1 MPRFDPAEFRR
12 MLVRLTPQEL
22 GQAEGLVAEARKRA
36 EAVLEIDARADADGP
51 AASCPRC
58 WGDART
64 RWGRT
69 RTGAQR
75 WHCSGCGVNLSGRS
89 GTPLARVH
97 RLDLVVALTRDM
109 IEASQPMSCRR
120 GAEVL
125 GASRDSIW
133 RWRMKII
140 NALTPE
146 ADDSL
151 AGIVEADEA
160 HQRESR
166 KGSREWVRHKRDP
179 DNLPAPPRLR
189 WRAYRRRSGS
199 AVAPPGGWRA
209 WEKKLLAATDHA
221 GHRAFEAI
229 ADAGQAAISGAL
241 LPVMAP
247 DVVLCTDGFVTY
259 ERIAKDERIPHFA
272 LNAGRRS
279 KRTPR
284 SHLINTVNTLIG
296 QFRAFMQP
304 FCGPAPKN
312 LAAYG
317 RWHAARNNAGRSYL
331 DAIRLLLAPPPLPY
345 ANTIC

>member
-1 MPRFDPAEFRR
+1 MPRFDPAEFGR
-12 MLVRLTPQEL
+12 LLAHLTPQEL
-22 GQAEGLVAEARKRA
+22 RQAEGLVADARKRA
-36 EAVLEIDARADADGP
+36 EAVLEIDARADAGGP

-58 WGDART
+58 GRGERI

-75 WHCSGCGVNLSGRS
+75 WNCSGCGATWSGRS

-97 RLDLVVALTRDM
+97 RPDLVVALARDM
-109 IEASQPMSCRR
+109 IEAPQPVSCRR

-125 GASRDSIW
+125 GASRHSIW

-140 NALTPE
+140 GVLTPE
-146 ADDSL
+146 ADNSL

-166 KGSREWVRHKRDP
+166 KGSREWVQHRRDP
-179 DNLPAPPRLR
+179 ATHPAPPRLR
-189 WRAYRRRSGS
+189 WRDYKRRGASCT
-199 AVAPPGGWRA
+199 APPGGWRA
-209 WEKKLLAATDHA
+209 WEKKLLAATDRA

-247 DVVLCTDGFVTY
+247 DAVLCTDGFVTY

-272 LNAGRRS
+272 LTAGRRT

-284 SHLINTVNTLIG
+284 SHHINTVNALIG
-296 QFRAFMQP
+296 RFRAFMQP
-304 FCGPAPKN
+304 FCGPASKN

-317 RWHAARNNAGRSYL
+317 RWHAARSNADRSYL
-331 DAIRLLLAPPPLPY
+331 DALRLLLASGPRT
-345 ANTIC
+345 NTVC